1 MNKVRIKYNP
11 YLVETEFLLDNR
23 AVDNNSNFY
32 YMQNGIRLQEWIEP
46 IGDWKG
52 IFREI
57 FEYFNSSEKLYLEF
71 NGNLL
76 DYKDME
82 YAKDKYGVNYFKE
95 VELKHIP
102 ARDSENKI
110 DLLKKQFYKID
121 KSPVDELKDP
131 QIREAFETAISSEF
145 EIVVIAPMS
154 SGKSTLINAVLG
166 RKILPEANKATTA
179 TVTKVKDIDEY
190 KEFLV
195 SCKNNKGK
203 ILANNEVADLKKIT
217 ELNDIAN
224 REKNIELIDIK
235 GNIPNI
241 PSHKVNVV
249 FVDTPGP
256 NNAED
261 IHHREV
267 MEKVISNEN
276 GNVILFVFNIASIQ
290 SEDCNTV
297 LNLISKTLNTSSVGK
312 RARDRIL
319 FVCNKMSVQDPE
331 TETAEEI
338 VEKIKERLKDKG
350 IFEPNIFLTDARA
363 CKLIRMKKAGD
374 QMTESEEDNLD
385 ESLTKFNRASRR
397 LFKYAPI
404 SEEKIEEFSDEIEK
418 YRDDKRN
425 ERVAEINSG
434 IPALEYAITQYI
446 EKYAM
451 SIKIKTMHDVFMK
464 RVEELEM
471 KSKLK
476 KDIVESEEKL
486 NKTKEELEKKI
497 KLLEKDKNLEE
508 FKKKVEGLKFD
519 TSKIEKIKVK
529 FTEDINK
536 IVYVYPEKVK
546 KSEVSNYLAE
556 FRGKL
561 IKVGEDIESSLK
573 NSLEIEFYGQCK
585 KIFADYQAYIQE
597 LDRKGMLNIGSYSV
611 KKLST
616 FKSLTLE
623 DLKNIDEKFNTEI
636 ITGKEKR
643 EKLGF
648 WNSVLRFFNSDGG
661 WELVDKKEQAV
672 KFNEFIRVRLSKLSL
687 DFLDKVES
695 EVGEAKNREK
705 EMKEFVKKNLNE
717 ITATIRREFDDMNKL
732 TRNKKLLNER
742 YEKNKKDSEW
752 LETFIKEVASLLDI

>member
-1 MNKVRIKYNP
+1 
-11 YLVETEFLLDNR
+11 
-23 AVDNNSNFY
+23 
-32 YMQNGIRLQEWIEP
+32 
-46 IGDWKG
+46 
-52 IFREI
+52 
-57 FEYFNSSEKLYLEF
+57 
-71 NGNLL
+71 
-76 DYKDME
+76 
-82 YAKDKYGVNYFKE
+82 
-95 VELKHIP
+95 
-102 ARDSENKI
+102 
-110 DLLKKQFYKID
+110 
-121 KSPVDELKDP
+121 
-131 QIREAFETAISSEF
+131 
-145 EIVVIAPMS
+145 
-154 SGKSTLINAVLG
+154 
-166 RKILPEANKATTA
+166 
-179 TVTKVKDIDEY
+179 
-190 KEFLV
+190 
-195 SCKNNKGK
+195 
-203 ILANNEVADLKKIT
+203 
-217 ELNDIAN
+217 
-224 REKNIELIDIK
+224 
-235 GNIPNI
+235 
-241 PSHKVNVV
+241 
-249 FVDTPGP
+249 
-256 NNAED
+256 
-261 IHHREV
+261 
-267 MEKVISNEN
+267 MEK
-276 GNVILFVFNIASIQ
+276 
-290 SEDCNTV
+290 
-297 LNLISKTLNTSSVGK
+297 
-312 RARDRIL
+312 
-319 FVCNKMSVQDPE
+319 
-331 TETAEEI
+331 
-338 VEKIKERLKDKG
+338 
-350 IFEPNIFLTDARA
+350 
-363 CKLIRMKKAGD
+363 
-374 QMTESEEDNLD
+374 
-385 ESLTKFNRASRR
+385 
-397 LFKYAPI
+397 
-404 SEEKIEEFSDEIEK
+404 KIEEFSDEIEK